1 MSQVTK
7 RALEN
12 SLKQLLPQKPL
23 NKITIQDITDN
34 CGISRMTFYYHFRD
48 IYDLV
53 QWACQEDARQA
64 LESKNT
70 YDTWQEGLSGIFR
83 MVAQNKSFVLNVYR
97 SVHQEQVENYLRPQI
112 DDLVIG
118 IIRQAPGSREVT
130 EENQAFIARAY
141 SCVIVGMM
149 MDWIKQDM
157 HTEPEELVRRLS
169 ILLSGTITDALE
181 RFKI

>member
-12 SLKQLLPQKPL
+12 SLKQLLTQKPL

-53 QWACQEDARQA
+53 QWVCQEDARQA
-64 LESKNT
+64 LESKNI

-130 EENQAFIARAY
+130 EENQTFIARAY